1 MASSIAF
8 YTISAPSA
16 PVKKASAA
24 ELREAAENGM
34 AAIFHGIPVHIACI
48 QDGWVTAFGDRG
60 FKLIFQGWPGEFS
73 IRFKDFLGHYGIEAP

>member
-34 AAIFHGIPVHIACI
+34 AATFHGIPVHIACTCG
-48 QDGWVTAFGDRG
+48 GWVTAFGDKG
-60 FKLIFQGWPGEFS
+60 YKLIFQGWPGEFT
-73 IRFKDFLGHYGIEAP
+73 IRMKNFWGTTI

>member
-24 ELREAAENGM
+24 ELREAAANGM
-34 AAIFHGIPVHIACI
+34 AATFHGIPVHIACI
-48 QDGWVTAFGDRG
+48 CGDWVTAFGDRG
-60 FKLIFQGWPGEFS
+60 HKLIFQGWPGEFTIHMANFMS
-73 IRFKDFLGHYGIEAP
+73 HYGIEAP

>member
-34 AAIFHGIPVHIACI
+34 AATFHGIPVHIACTV
-48 QDGWVTAFGDRG
+48 DGWVTAFGDKG
-60 FKLIFQGWPGEFS
+60 YKLIFQGWPGEFT
-73 IRFKDFLGHYGIEAP
+73 IRMADFMSHYGVKAL